1 MADITVNQVS
11 THIQAII
18 GALATEGQRAQGLVE
33 AKANALI
40 AYKKGRAVRA
50 AIHKADGM
58 AVTLIKHQAEGDA
71 SQLEGEM
78 TRTADELKI
87 HFIRMENLR
96 AQLNGWQS
104 INKHLDV
111 VAR

>member
-1 MADITVNQVS
+1 MAEISSYEVAC
-11 THIQAII
+11 HIQAII
-18 GALATEGQRAQGLVE
+18 AALTEEGERGQGLVE
-33 AKANALI
+33 AKADALI
-40 AYKKGRAVRA
+40 AYKKGRAIRA
-50 AIHKADGM
+50 AVHKADGM

-78 TRTADELKI
+78 TQAADELKV

-111 VAR
+111 V